1 MDQRELKK
9 LSLLA
14 EVACDYYE
22 RGLTQNEIAD
32 KLFLMKDG
40 RGQIFTV
47 NGIDEETIKAV
58 YGIDVDIAKI
68 GERRFVMIK
77 D

>member
-14 EVACDYYE
+14 EVATDYYV

-32 KLFLMKDG
+32 KLFLGFILK
-40 RGQIFTV
+40 RP
-47 NGIDEETIKAV
+47 EALCLRETSFWAKA
-58 YGIDVDIAKI
+58 
-68 GERRFVMIK
+68 
-77 D
+77 

>member
-22 RGLTQNEIAD
+22 RG
-32 KLFLMKDG
+32 KLAVPNYLAG
-40 RGQIFTV
+40 RISFALG
-47 NGIDEETIKAV
+47 A
-58 YGIDVDIAKI
+58 
-68 GERRFVMIK
+68 
-77 D
+77 

>member
-1 MDQRELKK
+1 MNQKELKK

-32 KLFLMKDG
+32 KLFLS
-40 RGQIFTV
+40 RTPASPAF
-47 NGIDEETIKAV
+47 
-58 YGIDVDIAKI
+58 
-68 GERRFVMIK
+68 
-77 D
+77 